1 MPFVDTSSTLPR
13 HFSDTS
19 PMPPKEEMCAID
31 TEIGRAEE
39 AAEGFGSLDTTD
51 EKMLRGMSDVP
62 YPIIASF
69 SQACL
74 GRV

>member
-1 MPFVDTSSTLPR
+1 
-13 HFSDTS
+13 
-19 PMPPKEEMCAID
+19 MCAID